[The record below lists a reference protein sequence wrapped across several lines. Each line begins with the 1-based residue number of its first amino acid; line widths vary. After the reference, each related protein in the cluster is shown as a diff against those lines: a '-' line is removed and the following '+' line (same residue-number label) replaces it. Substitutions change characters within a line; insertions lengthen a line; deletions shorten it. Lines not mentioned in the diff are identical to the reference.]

1 MKRTLLWV
9 VLHGFAMLCVLMNL
23 LTGFRIATV
32 SHPQWLFFSV
42 WLPQGQLHSIH
53 IYSGIALSAL
63 ALSYCIYRWRL
74 KPSVKS
80 SQRRSINAFNQRF
93 VKVSY
98 LLFPALIVTGW
109 LLLGGYAGE
118 ASKLHFYLAHGAL
131 LYVFLHAGGYFLQYG
146 VAAFLTIFSTR
157 ITKHEILQILAV
169 LTLTLLPWAGIF
181 LTSSSVLMATTLPSE
196 QVINIDGIAEE
207 PIWQNTPSTY
217 VETYG
222 GEGFENG
229 HTRISIKAIH
239 NQQDIFF
246 HITWDDPTESLD
258 HLPLVKTD
266 KGWQVQENGFYRF
279 DEKQFYEDKL
289 AIMISN
295 SCNLGADGTAHL
307 GPKPLEGKPAN
318 WHGKGYHYSPDNS
331 LRDLWHWKAVRT
343 NGMYQADDNSF
354 TTPQQVDPAKRR
366 YTAGYM
372 TDGKESGAYVMN
384 WQWYSPNG
392 VTPKRLPNTDL
403 TGSFS
408 SINQST
414 NHAPYLSWHD
424 TKVYS
429 HNIDQSPLKTT
440 LPSVLHNSN
449 QFEGDRGDVRAF
461 GQWNNGAWS
470 LEIARKLDTGSAQ
483 DIAIRDGVCL
493 WVAAFDHS
501 QIAHTRH
508 AQGIRLALEA
518 TQ

>member
-1 MKRTLLWV
+1 MKRTLVWV
-9 VLHGFAMLCVLMNL
+9 VLHGFAMLFVLINL
-23 LTGFRIATV
+23 FTGFRIATV
-32 SHPQWLFFSV
+32 SYPHWLFFSV

-63 ALSYCIYRWRL
+63 TLSYCTYRWRL

-80 SQRRSINAFNQRF
+80 SPHRGINAFNKRF
-93 VKVSY
+93 IKVSY
-98 LLFPALIVTGW
+98 VLFPTLIVTGW
-109 LLLGGYAGE
+109 LLLGGYAGD

-131 LYVFLHAGGYFLQYG
+131 LYLFLHAGGYFVQYG
-146 VAAFLTIFSTR
+146 VTVFVSLFSTQV
-157 ITKHEILQILAV
+157 TGPEIRQILVV
-169 LTLTLLPWAGIF
+169 LTLTCVPWMGLF
-181 LTSSSVLMATTLPSE
+181 LTSSSTLTATTLPPD
-196 QVINIDGIAEE
+196 QVISIDGIADEH
-207 PIWQNTPSTY
+207 IWKNTPSTY
-217 VETYG
+217 VETHG

-229 HTRISIKAIH
+229 YTRIGIKALH

-246 HITWDDPTESLD
+246 HITWDDPTESLN

-266 KGWQVQENGFYRF
+266 KGWQVQEDGFYRF
-279 DEKQFYEDKL
+279 DEKRFYEDKL
-289 AIMISN
+289 AIMLSN
-295 SCNLGADGTAHL
+295 TCNLGADGTAHL

-343 NGMYQADDNSF
+343 NAMYQADDNSF

-366 YTAGYM
+366 YTAGYI

-384 WQWYSPNG
+384 WQWYSPHG
-392 VTPKRLPNTDL
+392 VTPKRLPNSNL
-403 TGSFS
+403 TSSFS

-414 NHAPYLSWHD
+414 RYAPYLSWHD
-424 TKVYS
+424 TMAYTQHV
-429 HNIDQSPLKTT
+429 DQSPLKTI

-461 GQWNNGAWS
+461 GRWNNGVWS
-470 LEIARKLDTGSAQ
+470 LEIARRLETGSVQ

-508 AQGIRLALEA
+508 AQGIRLAFEA
-518 TQ
+518 AQ